1 MIYNY
6 IKILESIIVV
16 GKIGKIKEIKE
27 NIIQGKII
35 SLLYFLS
42 KNNIIC
48 NKTK

>member
-1 MIYNY
+1 MVYNY
-6 IKILESIIVV
+6 IKIFESFISV

-27 NIIQGKII
+27 HIIQGKII

-42 KNNIIC
+42 THDKIC